1 MGQALSHGHL
11 SADSLSL
18 PAGQN
23 CPSYVPS
30 PQGRWQLTL
39 STSSSSSCQQCLTR
53 GGTCP
58 GVGPQWPP
66 GERPPLAEARAPLCA
81 LSYFPTSNWKITSD
95 MPWESLLTDLIQGS
109 IKPSVAGPDT
119 AMPFLE
125 YTKILYSFLVR
136 PEKRRGKKSHLNHY
150 IFLCV
155 LLFVFLNN

>member
-30 PQGRWQLTL
+30 PQDRWQLML

-81 LSYFPTSNWKITSD
+81 LSYFPTSSWKITSD

-136 PEKRRGKKSHLNHY
+136 PEKRRGKKKKPSQPLH
-150 IFLCV
+150 FFMCA
-155 LLFVFLNN
+155 FVCFS